1 MKPFLFIYMISSA
14 LFLAFTAH
22 ANESVEGNEVLA
34 QRGKGIVTQT
44 MFTARADKIPAN
56 IRRPTLRNRK
66 RLQDV
71 LNTLLLRAQLAAD
84 AREAGFDTAQIVI
97 DRMQLAAEAELAE
110 AWVQH
115 YVELQPEGDYEQ
127 LAREYYQLHQ
137 EDMLSSP
144 EIDVSHIL
152 ISTKERSR
160 EDASELAES
169 LSQQLKQDP
178 ALFDELVMKYSEDPS
193 ASSNEG
199 RFSKVKK
206 GDMVKPF
213 EEAAFALQQDEIS
226 APVKTEYGYHII
238 RVDAHFAA
246 KKTSFADVKQRLVER
261 EREQHQ
267 DRIRRVYL
275 SGLTAIDVDMTEEAL
290 TEMVKRQFGEDYTE
304 SETEGED
311 SE

>member
-1 MKPFLFIYMISSA
+1 MKPFLFFYMITSA

-22 ANESVEGNEVLA
+22 ANASVEGSEVLA
-34 QRGKGIVTQT
+34 QRGKGVVTQT
-44 MFTARADKIPAN
+44 EFAARANKIPAN
-56 IRRPTLRNRK
+56 IRRPTLRNRN

-84 AREAGFDTAQIVI
+84 AREAGFDTDQIVI
-97 DRMQLAAEAELAE
+97 NRMQLAAEAELAE

-137 EDMLSSP
+137 ESLLSLP

-152 ISTKERSR
+152 ISTSERSE
-160 EDASELAES
+160 EDAAELAEL
-169 LSQQLKQDP
+169 LSVQLKQDP
-178 ALFDELVMKYSEDPS
+178 TLFDELVMKYSEDPS
-193 ASSNEG
+193 ASSNKG
-199 RFSKVKK
+199 KFSKVKK
-206 GDMVKPF
+206 GDMVKRF

-226 APVKTEYGYHII
+226 APVRTEYGYHII
-238 RVDAHFAA
+238 RLDANFPA
-246 KKTSFADVKQRLVER
+246 KKTSFAELKQRLMER

-267 DRIRRVYL
+267 DRIRRDYL
-275 SGLTAIDVDMTEEAL
+275 GSLTAIDVDMTEEAL
-290 TEMVKRQFGEDYTE
+290 AEMVKRQFGENYTE
-304 SETEGED
+304 SKTEGED